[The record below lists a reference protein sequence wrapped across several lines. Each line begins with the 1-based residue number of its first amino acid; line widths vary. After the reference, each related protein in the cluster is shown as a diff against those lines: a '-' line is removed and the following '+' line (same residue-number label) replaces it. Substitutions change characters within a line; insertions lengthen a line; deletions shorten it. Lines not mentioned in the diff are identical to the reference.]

1 MKLADLESKEKELKE
16 KKQIFDE
23 KGTDNEGANEELG
36 NVVDGEECVYDTRVE
51 ENEGQTNSFDFEIK
65 DGLRLAVEARTL
77 GSKGAKSGADMGAV
91 IMKDGA
97 VVSWGCARSLLPLSE
112 TEPRMKKCIKTD
124 LHAEQ
129 DAITFA
135 AKKGI
140 SLEGCKLFV
149 SGPPCMTCFPIIV
162 AAGITQI
169 FFVGSMEQVY
179 KPDTCSRMRNIAT
192 QHHVEIFDKLSMP
205 DYIEIDMSNRTLF
218 RDDLDI

>member
-97 VVSWGCARSLLPLSE
+97 VVSW
-112 TEPRMKKCIKTD
+112 
-124 LHAEQ
+124 
-129 DAITFA
+129 
-135 AKKGI
+135 
-140 SLEGCKLFV
+140 
-149 SGPPCMTCFPIIV
+149 
-162 AAGITQI
+162 
-169 FFVGSMEQVY
+169 
-179 KPDTCSRMRNIAT
+179 
-192 QHHVEIFDKLSMP
+192 
-205 DYIEIDMSNRTLF
+205 
-218 RDDLDI
+218 